1 MSLLIAGLVV
11 LVILFFP
18 FFDIASDKPYGI
30 STEEAQ
36 RTYEYL
42 RLGEESFDVPLTYSY
57 RSFGKFEE
65 EKRWSPPNSRRKKV
79 DVISIQ
85 GLMPD
90 MAPYSEENAVEF
102 DRLGW
107 GKKLMATLSPG
118 VQDWTYYL
126 EHSAKRLE
134 PMPESAETPKGFK
147 RFYDPNI
154 DDPEFKN
161 RVSASRALEITSEVF
176 MNFDRPVSGATRIRC
191 YLPGS
196 AFSPSCKV
204 DTEYR
209 GAYLLT
215 YWFSRDY
222 LAQWVEIDR
231 AVKTAFDRFIEHSD
245 KRNQ

>member
-1 MSLLIAGLVV
+1 MSLLIAVLVV

-18 FFDIASDKPYGI
+18 FFDIAADKPYGI

-36 RTYEYL
+36 RTYRHL
-42 RLGEESFDVPLTYSY
+42 RLGDENFDVPTTYLY
-57 RSFGKFEE
+57 RPSGKFDG
-65 EKRWSPPNSRRKKV
+65 EKRWSPPNKRRKKV

-90 MAPYSEENAVEF
+90 MAPYSEENSVEF
-102 DRLGW
+102 DRLGL

-126 EHSAKRLE
+126 EHFAKKMG

-154 DDPEFKN
+154 DDPTFKN
-161 RVSASRALEITSEVF
+161 RVSASRALEITDEVF
-176 MNFDRPVSGATRIRC
+176 MNFDRPVSGATRIAC
-191 YLPGS
+191 NLPGS
-196 AFSPSCKV
+196 APSPGCKV
-204 DTEYR
+204 VTEYR
-209 GAYLLT
+209 GAYRLT

-222 LAQWVEIDR
+222 LAQWLEIDH
-231 AVKTAFDRFIEHSD
+231 AVKTTFDRFIEHSEQ
-245 KRNQ
+245 KN